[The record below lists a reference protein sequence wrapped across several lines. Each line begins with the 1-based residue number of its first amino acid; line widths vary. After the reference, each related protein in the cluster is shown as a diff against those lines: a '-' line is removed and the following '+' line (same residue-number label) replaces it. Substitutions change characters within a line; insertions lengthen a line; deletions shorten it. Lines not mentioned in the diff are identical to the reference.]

1 MALVNSKR
9 MRLLMVVLL
18 LDGLVTSAVWAKD
31 CKLSKE
37 FSLNQSQTLSSVLDD
52 PSGAQLSYIDLQL
65 LAEKKVIKQ
74 TTTSADGNYSFG
86 DVAPGRY
93 RIRIIATGNGQLF
106 CAPKVT
112 CGVTS
117 CSIEPR
123 VQLDPKKFTT
133 VIF

>member
-1 MALVNSKR
+1 MALVNSKP
-9 MRLLMVVLL
+9 MRLLVVVLL
-18 LDGLVTSAVWAKD
+18 LGGIASAVWAKD

-37 FSLNQSQTLSSVLDD
+37 FSLNQSQTLSGVLDD

-65 LAEKKVIKQ
+65 LVEKKVIKQ
-74 TTTSADGNYSFG
+74 TTTSADGTYSFG

-93 RIRIIATGNGQLF
+93 RIRISATGNGQLF
-106 CAPKVT
+106 CAPKVN
-112 CGVTS
+112 CVVTG

-123 VQLDPKKFTT
+123 VQLDGKKFTT